1 METHSTESLPPTHQ
15 IVEYRR
21 IPKAEVSL
29 ACNNDPQVVSIYW
42 GWWGVNLV
50 YHTKLYPVF
59 SCSGVV
65 LSLKW
70 ADFQRGGFT
79 MLTCGA
85 EFETILKRFW
95 SEALSATIRSSHWPP
110 TAQNRP
116 SGPTKIA
123 ARAADTR
130 WTARNHDFCVETGW
144 WLSHL
149 KNSSASKGGIITSDC
164 CNEHLKQNYESLARH
179 LRIIPSGHQDPQVGQ
194 K

>member
-1 METHSTESLPPTHQ
+1 METHSIESLPPTHQ

-79 MLTCGA
+79 MQTCGA

-95 SEALSATIRSSHWPP
+95 SEALSATIRSSHIILGGVPKHYPIIHRVDVPCGRHPKPP
-110 TAQNRP
+110 LCYLFTDLQQL
-116 SGPTKIA
+116 K
-123 ARAADTR
+123 
-130 WTARNHDFCVETGW
+130 TARLV
-144 WLSHL
+144 
-149 KNSSASKGGIITSDC
+149 
-164 CNEHLKQNYESLARH
+164 RP
-179 LRIIPSGHQDPQVGQ
+179 R
-194 K
+194 